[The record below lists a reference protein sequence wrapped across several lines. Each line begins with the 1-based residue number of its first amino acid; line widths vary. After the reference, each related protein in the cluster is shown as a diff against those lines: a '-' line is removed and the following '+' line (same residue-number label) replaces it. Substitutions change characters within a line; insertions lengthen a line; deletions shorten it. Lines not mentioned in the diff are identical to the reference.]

1 MKSKISGKSE
11 NSKLGMARAVAE
23 GHPRAHREVVFG
35 HGRLAMIAIAGMMAQ
50 EAVSGSKF
58 FF

>member
-1 MKSKISGKSE
+1 
-11 NSKLGMARAVAE
+11 MARAVAE